1 MTGIQRPKG
10 RPKKYSEYERILSD
24 YPAKSMTKRPIYAN
38 NIGVFRGKSGDTVH
52 IKIFLRSKGRSIEIP
67 KGKLESWDW
76 ALLEAERDRLQGKA
90 DRDEPLEDKQIIT
103 FKEYATGWLEV
114 AKTRQKSYAT
124 SLYSVRKHLIP
135 YFGKK
140 ELSDISVREINLWQA
155 KRMGEAKPATVQRD
169 KNLLKAILNTAINE
183 EIIEKN
189 PCKGTHK
196 VKGIEARL
204 RYWTA
209 EEITIVLKAA
219 EKIDPSFKDCIL
231 WGLYSGMRRGEI
243 VRMQWTDLLHLPNG
257 EMKIHIPT
265 SKSDKPRQI
274 PCNKHMI
281 AILSRQRMIVDKEQ
295 KRIFPIAAKTFQR
308 RMNEIKEM
316 VADQVQDIKF
326 HDLRTLNITNSLLA
340 GVDPR
345 TLIGITGHRDLQM
358 IQKHYTVVLD
368 KAINT
373 ASQASGDYIDNM
385 LQAAQLKANNSKAQ
399 ENNVI
404 VMDIKQY

>member
-1 MTGIQRPKG
+1 MTDIKKPKG
-10 RPKKYSEYERILSD
+10 RPKKYSEYERILND
-24 YPAKSMTKRPIYAN
+24 HPAKSMTKRPIYVN

-76 ALLEAERDRLQGKA
+76 ALLEAERDRLQGRA
-90 DRDEPLEDKQIIT
+90 DRDEPLEDKRMVT
-103 FKEYATGWLEV
+103 FKEYATGWLEI

-140 ELSDISVREINLWQA
+140 ELSDITVRDVNLWQA

-196 VKGIEARL
+196 IKGIEARL

-209 EEITIVLKAA
+209 EEINIVLEAA

-231 WGLYSGMRRGEI
+231 WGLFSGMRRGEI
-243 VRMQWTDLLHLPNG
+243 VKMQWSDLIHLSTG
-257 EMKIHIPT
+257 EIKMHIPT

-274 PCNKHMI
+274 PCNKHLT
-281 AILSRQRMIVDKEQ
+281 AILSRQRAIVCKNE
-295 KRIFPIAAKTFQR
+295 KRIFPLASKTFQR
-308 RMNEIKEM
+308 RMDEIKKM
-316 VADQVQDIKF
+316 VADKVQDIKF

-358 IQKHYTVVLD
+358 IQKHYTLLLD
-368 KAINT
+368 KAVNV
-373 ASQASGDYIDNM
+373 ASQTSGDYIDNM
-385 LQAAQLKANNSKAQ
+385 LQAASLKANAQ
-399 ENNVI
+399 EQQKNNVI
-404 VMDIKQY
+404 VLNN